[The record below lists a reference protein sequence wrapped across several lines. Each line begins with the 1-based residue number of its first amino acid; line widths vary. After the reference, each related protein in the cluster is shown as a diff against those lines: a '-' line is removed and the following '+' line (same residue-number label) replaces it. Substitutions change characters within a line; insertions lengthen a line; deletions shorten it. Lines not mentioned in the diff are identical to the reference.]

1 MALVSLDG
9 HFVRVNRAFCDV
21 VGHDPAEL
29 SNLTFETSPTPRT
42 ATSIVHSAEQLAR
55 GEIPRYRLE
64 KRYIRKDADR
74 RRHHVQRV
82 AVFMSPPARPL
93 YYVAQI
99 QDITERKRVE
109 KQLRDANVFL
119 DAIIENVPLMLF
131 IKDSESLRFVRV
143 NRAGEDL
150 LGWPREAL
158 VRKDDFDFGPG
169 NRPSSLS
176 ERSGDPEDRPGGHRP
191 GTDTDAPSWRS
202 RPVHEEGSDPRSVG
216 NPLYLL
222 GISEDITERRRMEQ
236 QRRLLAEGQ
245 RGAVCL
251 ARLRADLGDRE
262 RIGRSKRR

>member
-29 SNLTFETSPTPRT
+29 SNLTFRDITHPEDRDIDR
-42 ATSIVHSAEQLAR
+42 ASAEQLAR
-55 GEIPRYRLE
+55 GEIPRYQVE
-64 KRYIRKDADR
+64 KRYIRKDGAVVDIMFSASLL
-74 RRHHVQRV
+74 RV
-82 AVFMSPPARPL
+82 PAGAPL
-93 YYVAQI
+93 YYVAQL
-99 QDITERKRVE
+99 QDITERKRIE

-158 VRKDDFDFGPG
+158 TGKNDFDFWPREQAEFFVRKDRETLKTGRVDIDEEPMRTRHHGVRVLSTKKVPILD
-169 NRPSSLS
+169 PS
-176 ERSGDPEDRPGGHRP
+176 
-191 GTDTDAPSWRS
+191 
-202 RPVHEEGSDPRSVG
+202 G

-222 GISEDITERRRMEQ
+222 GISEDITERRR
-236 QRRLLAEGQ
+236 
-245 RGAVCL
+245 
-251 ARLRADLGDRE
+251 
-262 RIGRSKRR
+262 